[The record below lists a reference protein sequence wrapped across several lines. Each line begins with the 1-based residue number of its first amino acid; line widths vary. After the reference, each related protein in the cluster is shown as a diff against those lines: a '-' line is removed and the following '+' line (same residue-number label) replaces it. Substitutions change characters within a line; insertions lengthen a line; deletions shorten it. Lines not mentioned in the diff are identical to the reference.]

1 MPDYDFDAAVKTK
14 TVKIGGKNYTISEP
28 SVDLVL
34 KYTKRARELEKL
46 DSVKDSEAIL
56 EAMVDI
62 LKEATK
68 IPVTE
73 LRKKPVSVLMKIS
86 EVVYG
91 GWEDSKNPS
100 APKSK

>member
-14 TVKIGGKNYTISEP
+14 TIKVGGKNYTVSEP
-28 SVDLVL
+28 SIDLLL
-34 KYTKRARELEKL
+34 KYNKRIKDFESL
-46 DSVKDSEAIL
+46 DPAKDSEPIL
-56 EAMVDI
+56 DTMVDL

-68 IPVTE
+68 IPVSE

-91 GWEDSKNPS
+91 GWEDISKNP
-100 APKSK
+100 